1 MADRLRRP
9 TMNDVARAAGVSLKS
24 VSRVIN
30 DEVGASPETREKVQ
44 AAARRLGY
52 RRNDAAHALR
62 RSDGRS
68 ASIGLVLEDISNPF
82 ASVLNRSVERVAGA
96 KGSLVLAV
104 STNADPDREEYLIH
118 RLLARAVD
126 GLLIM
131 SCRRDNQFLQPELD
145 RGVPII
151 FVDRPPKRL
160 RCPTVR
166 VANSKGAHDATAH
179 LIAHGHHRVAFLGD
193 RSGLYTADERQRG
206 YVRALHEAGLPV
218 DTDLQWR
225 GTADPEQ
232 AAAATTAMLDL
243 ADPPTAV
250 FAGNNMVAVGV
261 LEALRRR
268 SLLRKVAVVGFD
280 DLDLAAVV
288 DPPLTVIDQD
298 PAAIGRIAAE
308 EIFGWLA
315 GAAPT
320 RDVVVP
326 LTLIPRGS
334 GEIAGPFADS

>member
-30 DEVGASPETREKVQ
+30 DEVGASAETREKVL
-44 AAARRLGY
+44 AAAGRLGY

-62 RSDGRS
+62 RADGRS
-68 ASIGLVLEDISNPF
+68 ASLGLVLEDISNPF
-82 ASVLNRSVERVAGA
+82 ASVLNRSVERVAGSQ
-96 KGSLVLAV
+96 GSLVLAV
-104 STNADPDREEYLIH
+104 STNGDPDREEYLVH

-126 GLLIM
+126 GLVIM
-131 SCRRDNQFLQPELD
+131 SCRRDHQYLQPELD

-151 FVDRPPKRL
+151 FVDRPPRHL
-160 RCPTVR
+160 HCPTVR

-193 RSGLYTADERQRG
+193 RVALYTADQRQRG
-206 YVRALHEAGLPV
+206 YVRALHEAGLPL

-232 AAAATTAMLDL
+232 AATATLAMLDL

-250 FAGNNMVAVGV
+250 FAGNNLVAVGV

-268 SLLRKVAVVGFD
+268 ALLRKVAVMGFD

-308 EIFGWLA
+308 QMFGWL
-315 GAAPT
+315 GGVVPT

-326 LTLIPRGS
+326 LKLIPRGS
-334 GEIAGPFADS
+334 GEIDGPFAVR